1 MKRLLNYIYF
11 IAYSILYIIHKI
23 LNKLPDISKWETNNV
38 ENISYLFH
46 NCSKL
51 SFMPDISKWN
61 LNNIKSFEYPFL
73 GCSFLN
79 ELSYLNFNLNLIK
92 NKDDLNKLLASTDN
106 ENESSYSNILQTI
119 PQSQNS
125 ILAQSNQGNSQPEEL
140 QIQNKNYTD
149 DSLYND

>member
-1 MKRLLNYIYF
+1 
-11 IAYSILYIIHKI
+11 
-23 LNKLPDISKWETNNV
+23 
-38 ENISYLFH
+38 
-46 NCSKL
+46 
-51 SFMPDISKWN
+51 MPDISKWN

-92 NKDDLNKLLASTDN
+92 NKDDLNKLLTSTDN

-125 ILAQSNQGNSQPEEL
+125 ISAQSNQGNSQPEEL
-140 QIQNKNYTD
+140 QIQNENYTD